1 MLVKTLEEFKKCAFP
16 ELLAIDTETS
26 SLNPREAKLVGFGWG
41 DEKVQCYIDW
51 GICDFKEEVIKKLK
65 EIFKTHRVIFHNA
78 KFDMKIFKQVLNID
92 YPEKIDDT
100 MIMSWLL
107 DENRGHGLKELAVT
121 ILKKKVVKYADVP
134 KEPTLFDDMESIR
147 EKMASYCCADVE
159 NTFDLYLNFRPKI
172 TEEELDFCYENIELP
187 LIKVLSD
194 IELKGIQIDVDK
206 LKELSKKADAILLEK
221 DALIRTLVGND
232 NFNIRSSKQLREL
245 IFDKLGMQPENLTP
259 AGVPSTDNEALTALA
274 KKNGAVQSILDYRE
288 FDKLNGT
295 YLKGLQDKAE
305 DGVLYTD
312 FMQHRTR
319 SGRLASANPNLQ
331 NIPSRSDDFN
341 VRQAF
346 IPRKG
351 YKFVIADYSQ
361 IELRVVAYYS
371 QEPAM
376 IKVFNDGGD
385 IHQLTADMV
394 GCTRKHAKSINFGMI
409 YGLSYMSLAK
419 DLDIPEP
426 TAEHYM
432 DVFFSQYQKL
442 KAYINYIQKIGLA
455 AGYVVTLA
463 KRRRRF
469 PKVTKSTSRGE
480 VASIKRQLINTRIQG
495 SAADLMKIAMLRVYK
510 ALKPLDASMLVQ
522 IHDELVVEVR
532 ENQIEEAQVLIR
544 EAMEK
549 AVTFNIP
556 TPVDM
561 KVADCWIK

>member
-1 MLVKTLEEFKKCAFP
+1 MLVENLAEFKKCKFP
-16 ELLAIDTETS
+16 DLLAIDTETT
-26 SLNPREAKLVGFGWG
+26 SLNPREAKLTGFGWG
-41 DEKVQCYIDW
+41 DGKEQYYIDW
-51 GICDFKEEVIKKLK
+51 GICDFKEEVLEKLR
-65 EIFKTHRVIFHNA
+65 EVFKNNQIIFHNA
-78 KFDMKIFKQVLNID
+78 KFDIKIFKEVLGLEF
-92 YPEKIDDT
+92 PQKIDDT

-121 ILKKKVVKYADVP
+121 ILKKKVVKYSEVP
-134 KEPTLFDDMESIR
+134 QEITLFDDAASIR
-147 EKMASYCCADVE
+147 KAMADYCCADVR
-159 NTFDLYLNFRPKI
+159 NTFDLYKEFYPKLVA
-172 TEEELDFCYENIELP
+172 EELLFSYQSIELP
-187 LIKVLSD
+187 LIKVLSEM
-194 IELKGIQIDVDK
+194 ELKGVQIDIDK

-221 DALIRTLVGND
+221 EALIYALVGND
-232 NFNIRSSKQLREL
+232 KLNIRSSKQLREV
-245 IFDKLGMQPENLTP
+245 IFEKLGIEPETFTP
-259 AGVPSTDNEALTALA
+259 AGMPSTDNEALTALS
-274 KKNGAVQSILDYRE
+274 KKNSAVKAILDYRE

-295 YLKGLQDKAE
+295 YLKGLQEKAE
-305 DGVLYTD
+305 NGVLYTD

-331 NIPSRSDDFN
+331 NIPARSDDFN

-346 IPRKG
+346 VPRKG
-351 YKFVIADYSQ
+351 YRFIIADYSQ

-371 QEPAM
+371 QETEM
-376 IKVFNDGGD
+376 IKVFQEGGD

-419 DLDIPEP
+419 DLDIPEA

-432 DVFFSQYQKL
+432 EVFFSRYQKL
-442 KAYINYIQKIGLA
+442 RAYINYIQRTGLA

-469 PKVTKSTSRGE
+469 SVKRSTPRGE
-480 VASIKRQLINTRIQG
+480 IASIKRQLINTRIQG
-495 SAADLMKIAMLRVYK
+495 SAADLMKISMLRVSK
-510 ALKPLDASMLVQ
+510 ALRHIDASMLIQ
-522 IHDELVVEVR
+522 IHDELVVEVK
-532 ENQIEEAQVLIR
+532 EEFIDEAQILIR

-561 KVADCWIK
+561 KVADSWVK